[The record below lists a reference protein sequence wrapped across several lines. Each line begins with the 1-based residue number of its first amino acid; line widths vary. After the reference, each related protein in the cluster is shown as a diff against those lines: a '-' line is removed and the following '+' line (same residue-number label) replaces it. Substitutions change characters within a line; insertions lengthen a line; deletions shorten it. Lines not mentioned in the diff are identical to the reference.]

1 MVDESDIGGRI
12 FGLSIWDLLFGELDI
27 INSRHMWRVLLDMR
41 KSEII

>member
-27 INSRHMWRVLLDMR
+27 SILGICGECCL
-41 KSEII
+41 I